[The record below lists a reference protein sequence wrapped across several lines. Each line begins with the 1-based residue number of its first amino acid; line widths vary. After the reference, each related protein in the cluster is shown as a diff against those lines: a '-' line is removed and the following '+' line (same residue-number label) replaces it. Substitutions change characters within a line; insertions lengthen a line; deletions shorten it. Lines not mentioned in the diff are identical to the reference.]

1 MNPEKFYIR
10 PQFRK
15 ISVSVNCNL
24 IFIPL
29 PYFFL
34 LKLFIA
40 IVLSGI
46 ITPSLQLPSCRK
58 VFLPPRKTLKRLRQ
72 NFMFVETTFFG
83 TPRQRTRYVD
93 AQRSGNSICPWR
105 WVHDDNPNRVP
116 RFLTKAVLPCNT
128 VFPQGPGA
136 EVWRQNRGSS
146 VAMDRGWTS
155 GGIHL
160 WSLNWQKKKFRQWR
174 IRQLWW
180 NSSFKVKF

>member
-1 MNPEKFYIR
+1 MNPEKFHIR

-34 LKLFIA
+34 LKLFITIA
-40 IVLSGI
+40 LSGI
-46 ITPSLQLPSCRK
+46 ITPSLHLPSCRK
-58 VFLPPRKTLKRLRQ
+58 VFLPPRKALKRLRQ

-116 RFLTKAVLPCNT
+116 RFLTKAVCPNCKHYCHAIRYSHRGLVQKCDVKTGEAVWQWTVVELP
-128 VFPQGPGA
+128 
-136 EVWRQNRGSS
+136 
-146 VAMDRGWTS
+146 VAFIYDP
-155 GGIHL
+155 
-160 WSLNWQKKKFRQWR
+160 
-174 IRQLWW
+174 
-180 NSSFKVKF
+180 